1 VDCDR
6 WFVLRVLSLLNL
18 VCSINWQINK
28 EKKMFYNKLIN
39 LNKTFMIMET
49 IMINQAQLDLPKL
62 IADINQKHQPILI
75 KETTGNAVLISEQE
89 WNEIQETLYIQSIS
103 GLVESIH
110 QAAAT
115 PLEDCISVENI
126 EW

>member
-1 VDCDR
+1 
-6 WFVLRVLSLLNL
+6 
-18 VCSINWQINK
+18 
-28 EKKMFYNKLIN
+28 
-39 LNKTFMIMET
+39 MIMET

-103 GLVESIH
+103 GLTESIH

-115 PLEDCISVENI
+115 PLEDCIDVENI

>member
-1 VDCDR
+1 
-6 WFVLRVLSLLNL
+6 
-18 VCSINWQINK
+18 
-28 EKKMFYNKLIN
+28 
-39 LNKTFMIMET
+39 MIMET
-49 IMINQAQLDLPKL
+49 IMVNQAQLDLPKL

-75 KETTGNAVLISEQE
+75 KEITGNAILISEQE

-103 GLVESIH
+103 GLAESIH

-115 PLEDCISVENI
+115 PLEECISVENI

>member
-1 VDCDR
+1 
-6 WFVLRVLSLLNL
+6 
-18 VCSINWQINK
+18 
-28 EKKMFYNKLIN
+28 
-39 LNKTFMIMET
+39 MIMET
-49 IMINQAQLDLPKL
+49 IMIKQAQLDLPKL
-62 IADINQKHQPILI
+62 IADINQKHHPILI

-103 GLVESIH
+103 GLAESIL